1 MRTVHSL
8 PLADICQRIAR
19 VHTAP
24 GQPRAWRA
32 RPAGTCAAAV
42 RRCGFT
48 PLPPN
53 VRSTVQGSCCSRSMI
68 LRPRCRLPQSL
79 HGRPPWPGEAT
90 RAARQRQQLA
100 SQTPPA
106 PPVLCFDCLH
116 VCFVLPISQL
126 SSWPRSKELHKHRP
140 GANTCPCPRCACAPE
155 VRTARAISCSQG
167 SLLCSGVTRA
177 RIGVGETAAVSLACV
192 R

>member
-32 RPAGTCAAAV
+32 RPASTCAAAV

-116 VCFVLPISQL
+116 VCLFSRSLNSVRGRAAKNFTSIVQVRTLARAHVARMRLGIRKGGKGAVVLP
-126 SSWPRSKELHKHRP
+126 
-140 GANTCPCPRCACAPE
+140 T
-155 VRTARAISCSQG
+155 
-167 SLLCSGVTRA
+167 
-177 RIGVGETAAVSLACV
+177 IGLYQY
-192 R
+192 